1 MNNTPI
7 VPIIYYFLGNPFF
20 LKEFKA
26 DVNKKGGIFS
36 QHFHFFASTVCN
48 IIVAVDVKKV
58 FVGKHT
64 AFLKYLYLYKLTSND
79 LIFKI

>member
-36 QHFHFFASTVCN
+36 QNFHFFCVCSMYHYSGCRRQKS
-48 IIVAVDVKKV
+48 IC
-58 FVGKHT
+58 GKT
-64 AFLKYLYLYKLTSND
+64 YGLPQISIPLQIN
-79 LIFKI
+79 FK